1 VASIEQ
7 AHDGPSENG
16 LDVSLVV
23 PMYNEQENA
32 AACYEDV
39 TAAMADTGLAYEL
52 IFVDDGSTDRTLES
66 LRAAAEGDPRVRIV
80 QLRRN
85 FGQAAALEAGFDL
98 ARADVVVPLDGD
110 LQNDPRD
117 VPRLLDRLEEGQ
129 GYDVVSGWRKSRQD
143 SLGRKI
149 PSRIANWLISRITG
163 VRLHDYG
170 CTLKAYRRSV
180 LQDVRLY
187 GEMHRF
193 IPAFVHWVG
202 GRVTEEPVNHRP
214 RRAGRGKYGLGR
226 TFRVLLDLI
235 TVRFM
240 MKYLTKP
247 LYFFGKVGLV
257 AFLGA
262 FAVLGVVLV
271 QKVGYDCDMTGNP
284 LLYLSVALLLIGV
297 QFVLMGLIME
307 ILTRTY
313 HESQGRRTYAI
324 RTVFSGQSGEAPEQ
338 APVGPPGQGGR
349 PNGGEDSCGS

>member
-1 VASIEQ
+1 MGSIEQ
-7 AHDGPSENG
+7 AHEGPSGTG
-16 LDVSLVV
+16 LDVSIVV

-39 TAAMADTGLAYEL
+39 TRAMADAGLAYEL
-52 IFVDDGSTDRTLES
+52 IFVDDGSTDGTLES
-66 LRAAAEGDPRVRIV
+66 LRQAAGGDPRVRIV

-98 ARADVVVPLDGD
+98 ARADVVVPMDGD

-117 VPRLLDRLEEGQ
+117 IPRLLARLEEGE
-129 GYDVVSGWRKSRQD
+129 GYDVVSGWRRNRQD
-143 SLGRKI
+143 SLRRRI

-163 VRLHDYG
+163 VHLHDYG
-170 CTLKAYRRSV
+170 CMLKAYRRSV
-180 LQDVRLY
+180 LRDVRLY

-193 IPAFVHWVG
+193 IPAFFHWVG
-202 GRVTEEPVNHRP
+202 GKVTEEVVNHRP
-214 RRAGRGKYGLGR
+214 RTAGRSKYGLER
-226 TFRVLLDLI
+226 AFRVLLDLV

-247 LYFFGKVGLV
+247 LYFFGKVGLLT
-257 AFLGA
+257 FLAA

-271 QKVGYDCDMTGNP
+271 QKFGYGGDMTGNP

-297 QFVLMGLIME
+297 QFLLMGLIME
-307 ILTRTY
+307 VLTRTY

-324 RTVFSGQSGEAPEQ
+324 RSIFSGRAGEAAGQ

-349 PNGGEDSCGS
+349 PNGGKDSCGS